1 MSHSGHLM
9 DFPPPPAEPP
19 SDTPQDEPLSLEVR
33 EDAQLG
39 QRSLRSL
46 RAFAAGEVL
55 TPFRAAA
62 TYDRPARMTLQVS
75 EREHITLLPSV
86 LTFTN
91 HSCDP
96 NAFFDVEQWRVIA
109 LRPISVG
116 EPITF
121 FYPSTEWTMAEPFAC
136 ACGSPRC
143 LQRIA
148 GASQLPEHSLQGQ
161 RLNPHITRLL
171 RHASRPR

>member
-1 MSHSGHLM
+1 M
-9 DFPPPPAEPP
+9 DFPDPLPLEVL
-19 SDTPQDEPLSLEVR
+19 QDER
-33 EDAQLG
+33 LG

-46 RAFAAGEVL
+46 RAFAVGEVL

-75 EREHITLLPSV
+75 EREHITLWPSV

-96 NAFFDVEQWRVIA
+96 NAFFDTEQGRLIA
-109 LRPISVG
+109 LKPIAAG

-121 FYPSTEWTMAEPFAC
+121 FYPSTEWTMAEPFDC
-136 ACGSPRC
+136 SCGSARC
-143 LQRIA
+143 LRRIA
-148 GASQLPEHSLQGQ
+148 GASQLPERSLQGQ
-161 RLNPHITRLL
+161 RLNAHILKLL
-171 RHASRPR
+171 QQGSHPR